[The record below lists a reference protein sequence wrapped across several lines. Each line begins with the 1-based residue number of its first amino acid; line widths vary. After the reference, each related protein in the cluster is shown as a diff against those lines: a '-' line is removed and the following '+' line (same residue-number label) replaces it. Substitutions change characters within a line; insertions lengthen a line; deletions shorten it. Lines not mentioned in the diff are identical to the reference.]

1 MNKFF
6 ENLLKANTLSQEV
19 GFDLGTGKIS
29 VYLKNK
35 GIVLNEPSVVAVN
48 NKTDQIVAIGRE
60 ASAMIGK
67 TPQHITATK
76 PLVNGVISDFEV
88 AEKMINYLLQKIKE
102 GSKAGKFWFVKR
114 AIVGVPSNCTE
125 VEKKAVEDVFHN
137 AGVKEVYLIEKS
149 LAIAIGSGL
158 LLKEPK
164 GHLIVDI
171 GGGIT
176 EVAVISLGG
185 VVVSQNIRIAGD
197 KLNEDIIRY
206 IRDNFKLA
214 IGDQTAEKIKVT
226 IGSAV
231 ATHASGDASYLIVQ
245 GRDLTK
251 GLPKEIKITEKEVRE
266 AIAESLDTIVQTI
279 KNTIETAPPELIP
292 DIMNHGILL
301 TGGSSLLRGIDKLI
315 ESSTGLEVNV
325 ADDPINTVVRGEGI
339 ILENFEGMKSYL
351 LSTITNN

>member
-1 MNKFF
+1 MNNIF
-6 ENLLKANTLSQEV
+6 EKLFRVNSLSQEV
-19 GFDLGTGKIS
+19 GFDLGTSKIS

-60 ASAMIGK
+60 ASAMVGK

-88 AEKMINYLLQKIKE
+88 AEKMINYLLQKIRE
-102 GSKAGKFWFVKR
+102 GGKGGKFWFIKR

-137 AGVKEVYLIEKS
+137 AGVKEVFLIEKS

-197 KLNEDIIRY
+197 KLNDDIIRY
-206 IRDNFKLA
+206 IKDNFKLA
-214 IGDQTAEKIKVT
+214 IGDQTAEKIKTT

-231 ATHASGDASYLIVQ
+231 PHASSDANYLIIQ

-251 GLPKEIKITEKEVRE
+251 GLPKEIKITDKEVRE
-266 AIAESLDTIVQTI
+266 ALSESLDTIVQTI

-301 TGGSSLLRGIDKLI
+301 TGGSSLLKGFDKLI

-339 ILENFEGMKSYL
+339 ILENYDGMKAYL

>member
-1 MNKFF
+1 MNNIF
-6 ENLLKANTLSQEV
+6 EKLFRVNSLSQEV
-19 GFDLGTGKIS
+19 GFDLGTSKIS

-60 ASAMIGK
+60 ASAMVGK

-88 AEKMINYLLQKIKE
+88 AEKMINYLLQKIRE
-102 GSKAGKFWFVKR
+102 GGKGGKFWFIKR

-137 AGVKEVYLIEKS
+137 AGVKEVFLIEKS

-197 KLNEDIIRY
+197 KLNDDIIRY
-206 IRDNFKLA
+206 IKDNFKLA
-214 IGDQTAEKIKVT
+214 IGDQTAEKIKTT

-231 ATHASGDASYLIVQ
+231 PHASSDANYLIIQ

-251 GLPKEIKITEKEVRE
+251 GLPKEIKITDKEVRE
-266 AIAESLDTIVQTI
+266 ALSESLDTIVQTI

-301 TGGSSLLRGIDKLI
+301 TGGSSLLKGFDKLI

-339 ILENFEGMKSYL
+339 ILENFDGMKAYL

>member
-1 MNKFF
+1 MNNFF
-6 ENLLKANTLSQEV
+6 EKIFKSNSLTQEV
-19 GFDLGTGKIS
+19 GFDLGTSKIS

-48 NKTDQIVAIGRE
+48 NKTDQIVAIGKE

-88 AEKMINYLLQKIKE
+88 AEKMIGFILQKIKDD
-102 GSKAGKFWFVKR
+102 GKGGKFWFIKR
-114 AIVGVPSNCTE
+114 AVVGVPSNCTE

-137 AGVKEVYLIEKS
+137 AGVKEVFLIEKS

-206 IRDNFKLA
+206 IKDNFKLA
-214 IGDQTAEKIKVT
+214 IGDQTAEKIKIG

-231 ATHASGDASYLIVQ
+231 SNTSASNNYLIIQ

-251 GLPKEIKITEKEVRE
+251 GLPKEIKITDKEVRE
-266 AIAESLDTIVQTI
+266 ALSESLDTIVQTV

-301 TGGSSLLRGIDKLI
+301 TGGTSLLKGIDKLI
-315 ESSTGLEVNV
+315 ESSTGLEVNI

-339 ILENFEGMKSYL
+339 ILENFEGMKAYL

>member
-1 MNKFF
+1 
-6 ENLLKANTLSQEV
+6 
-19 GFDLGTGKIS
+19 
-29 VYLKNK
+29 
-35 GIVLNEPSVVAVN
+35 
-48 NKTDQIVAIGRE
+48 
-60 ASAMIGK
+60 
-67 TPQHITATK
+67 
-76 PLVNGVISDFEV
+76 
-88 AEKMINYLLQKIKE
+88 
-102 GSKAGKFWFVKR
+102 
-114 AIVGVPSNCTE
+114 
-125 VEKKAVEDVFHN
+125 
-137 AGVKEVYLIEKS
+137 
-149 LAIAIGSGL
+149 L

-176 EVAVISLGG
+176 EVAIISLGG

-206 IRDNFKLA
+206 IKDNFKLA

-231 ATHASGDASYLIVQ
+231 PTHATTDNFLIIQ

-251 GLPKEIKITEKEVRE
+251 GLPKEIKITDKEVRE
-266 AIAESLDTIVQTI
+266 ALSESLETIIQTI

-292 DIMNHGILL
+292 DIMDHGILL
-301 TGGSSLLRGIDKLI
+301 TGGTSLLKGMDKLI
-315 ESSTGLEVNV
+315 ESSTGLEVNI

-339 ILENFEGMKSYL
+339 ILENFEGMKAYL

>member
-1 MNKFF
+1 MNNIF
-6 ENLLKANTLSQEV
+6 EKLFKVNSLTQEV
-19 GFDLGTGKIS
+19 GFDLGTSKIS

-60 ASAMIGK
+60 ASAMVGK

-88 AEKMINYLLQKIKE
+88 AEKMINYLLQKIRE
-102 GSKAGKFWFVKR
+102 GGKGGKFWFIKR

-137 AGVKEVYLIEKS
+137 AGVKEVFLIEKS

-197 KLNEDIIRY
+197 KLNDDIIRY
-206 IRDNFKLA
+206 IKDNFKLA
-214 IGDQTAEKIKVT
+214 IGDQTAEKIKTT

-231 ATHASGDASYLIVQ
+231 PHSSSDTNYLIIQ

-251 GLPKEIKITEKEVRE
+251 GLPKEIKITDKEVRE
-266 AIAESLDTIVQTI
+266 ALLESLDTIVQTI

-301 TGGSSLLRGIDKLI
+301 TGGSSLLKGFDKLI

-339 ILENFEGMKSYL
+339 ILENFDGMKAYL

>member
-1 MNKFF
+1 
-6 ENLLKANTLSQEV
+6 
-19 GFDLGTGKIS
+19 
-29 VYLKNK
+29 
-35 GIVLNEPSVVAVN
+35 
-48 NKTDQIVAIGRE
+48 
-60 ASAMIGK
+60 
-67 TPQHITATK
+67 
-76 PLVNGVISDFEV
+76 
-88 AEKMINYLLQKIKE
+88 
-102 GSKAGKFWFVKR
+102 
-114 AIVGVPSNCTE
+114 
-125 VEKKAVEDVFHN
+125 VEDVFHN

-185 VVVSQNIRIAGD
+185 VVVSQNIRTAGD

-206 IRDNFKLA
+206 IKDNFKLA
-214 IGDQTAEKIKVT
+214 IGDQTAEKIKIT
-226 IGSAV
+226 IGSAMP
-231 ATHASGDASYLIVQ
+231 THTSQDSSLIIQ

-251 GLPKEIKITEKEVRE
+251 GLPKEIKLSDKEVRE
-266 AIAESLDTIVQTI
+266 ALSESLDIIVQTI
-279 KNTIETAPPELIP
+279 KNTIESAPPELIP

-315 ESSTGLEVNV
+315 ENSTGLEVNI

-339 ILENFEGMKSYL
+339 ILENFDGMKSYL

>member
-1 MNKFF
+1 MKNIF
-6 ENLLKANTLSQEV
+6 ENLFKMNTLSQEV
-19 GFDLGTGKIS
+19 GLDLGTSKIS

-35 GIVLNEPSVVAVN
+35 GIMLNEPSVVAVN
-48 NKTDQIVAIGRE
+48 NKTDQIVAIGHE

-67 TPQHITATK
+67 TPQHITVTK

-88 AEKMINYLLQKIKE
+88 AEKMIGYLLQRIRE
-102 GSKAGKFWFVKR
+102 GNKGGKFWFIKR

-137 AGVKEVYLIEKS
+137 AGAKEVYLIEKS

-206 IRDNFKLA
+206 IKDNFKLA
-214 IGDQTAEKIKVT
+214 IGDQTAEKIKIT

-231 ATHASGDASYLIVQ
+231 PTHSASDNFMIIQ

-251 GLPKEIKITEKEVRE
+251 GLPKEIKITDKEVRE
-266 AIAESLDTIVQTI
+266 ALSESLETIIQTI

-301 TGGSSLLRGIDKLI
+301 TGGSSLLKGMDKLI
-315 ESSTGLEVNV
+315 ESSTGLEVNI

-339 ILENFEGMKSYL
+339 ILENFEGMKAYL

>member
-1 MNKFF
+1 MKHIF
-6 ENLLKANTLSQEV
+6 ENLFRMNSLSQEV
-19 GFDLGTGKIS
+19 GLDLGTSKIS

-35 GIVLNEPSVVAVN
+35 GIMLNEPSVVAVN

-67 TPQHITATK
+67 TPQHITVTK

-88 AEKMINYLLQKIKE
+88 AEKMISYLLQRIRE
-102 GSKAGKFWFVKR
+102 GNKGGKFWFVKR

-137 AGVKEVYLIEKS
+137 AGAKEVYLIEKS

-176 EVAVISLGG
+176 EVAIISLGG

-206 IRDNFKLA
+206 IKDNFKLA

-231 ATHASGDASYLIVQ
+231 PTHATTDNFLIIQ

-251 GLPKEIKITEKEVRE
+251 GLPKEIKITDKEVRE
-266 AIAESLDTIVQTI
+266 ALSESLETIIQTI

-292 DIMNHGILL
+292 DIMDHGILL
-301 TGGSSLLRGIDKLI
+301 TGGTSLLKGMDKLI
-315 ESSTGLEVNV
+315 ESSTGLEVNI

-339 ILENFEGMKSYL
+339 ILENFEGMKAYL